1 MCTFK
6 HGNFTGWGR
15 ERLLKKALE
24 NWGVL
29 TDSWTCLCSIPQE
42 QQRMALLTLA
52 LEQGKVR
59 FITACVRSWAD
70 GGRLLCVCVCV
81 CVWLLCPV

>member
-1 MCTFK
+1 MCALLSTESLQAGAEKGF
-6 HGNFTGWGR
+6 
-15 ERLLKKALE
+15 LKKALE
-24 NWGVL
+24 NWDVL

-70 GGRLLCVCVCV
+70 GGRPLCVGV